1 MPHLSLHERDD
12 GVVPGLAILSNH
24 TVSFDHKVFRISI
37 TFLISW
43 SFWHVYESCVM
54 HDALRRLCCKLRSIL
69 FWRFCVAGDVAR
81 KKIATCAM
89 RNISRFRSL
98 ELNNSQTV
106 LGWRE
111 DAVKPIPAAAGLDKC
126 LKSSSRQAPLRV
138 LASPKNLFQRLGK
151 AMRRWVGGW
160 GHPEVTGGRQ
170 SIKNKTQTW
179 NNLKS

>member
-106 LGWRE
+106 LGCF
-111 DAVKPIPAAAGLDKC
+111 GLKGRC
-126 LKSSSRQAPLRV
+126 RQAKTGSGWIRQMSKILLETSSV
-138 LASPKNLFQRLGK
+138 EGLGLAEKSLSEARQGHE
-151 AMRRWVGGW
+151 AMGW
-160 GHPEVTGGRQ
+160 GVGSLGGDWRQ
-170 SIKNKTQTW
+170 TKHQK
-179 NNLKS
+179 